1 MSARLNTILLI
12 ATALA
17 AGAVSCGPRGLQP
30 REGYV
35 HVPGGR
41 VWYRIVGSGTRTPLL
56 VLHGGPG
63 VPSTYL
69 KPLAALADERPVVF
83 YDQLG
88 AGKSDH
94 PKDTTLWR
102 MERFLA
108 ELAAVRESLGLR
120 EIHLYGHSFG
130 TMLAVDYLLQ
140 HPTGVRSVILAGPP
154 LSYPRL
160 LRDDDS
166 LKRTLPDSIQRIL
179 ARHERDGSC
188 QSPEYQ
194 AAMMSYYTQFFM
206 RRLPISADL
215 DTGFR
220 GVDPVPDETMFG
232 RCDRGGP
239 LASYDRTGQLASMAV
254 PALFMV
260 GAYDPTTPAATRSY
274 QRLWPGA
281 ELAIFDSSGHLPM
294 QDEPV
299 RYVAAIRDFLRR
311 VERR

>member
-1 MSARLNTILLI
+1 MSPRPQTICLL
-12 ATALA
+12 ATAVAIGLL
-17 AGAVSCGPRGLQP
+17 SCGPHGLHP

-94 PKDTTLWR
+94 PRDTTLWR

-130 TMLAVDYLLQ
+130 TMLAIDYLLQ
-140 HPTGVRSVILAGPP
+140 HPTGVRSAILAGPV
-154 LSYPRL
+154 LSYPQV

-166 LKRTLPDSIQRIL
+166 LKRTLPDSIRRVL

-188 QSPEYQ
+188 DDPEYQ
-194 AAMMSYYTQFFM
+194 AAMVPYYKRFFA
-206 RRLPISADL
+206 RRQPWSVDL
-215 DTGFR
+215 DSAVR
-220 GVDPVPDETMFG
+220 GVDPAPDEALFG

-239 LASYDRTGQLASMAV
+239 IATYDRTGQVGTMAV

-294 QDEPV
+294 QDEPA